1 MSTKKDL
8 PDFPFTGEPFEV
20 PSQTEVSLP
29 SEPSVNLPFIPSRK
43 GSENQS
49 LSVSL
54 PSKYRKM
61 IEKNYPKKGDLSKL
75 VKWCIDTSFAASGSE
90 ISDNGDIVV
99 LKQAEIPFGDG
110 LGPA

>member
-8 PDFPFTGEPFEV
+8 SDFPFTGEPFEV
-20 PSQTEVSLP
+20 PSQ
-29 SEPSVNLPFIPSRK
+29 SEISTSSQSPNLPFTPSRK
-43 GSENQS
+43 GSENQT

-54 PSKYRKM
+54 PPKHCKM

-75 VKWCIDTSFAASGSE
+75 IRWCIDTSFAASGSE
-90 ISDNGDIVV
+90 ITDNGDVVV